1 MKYPLVT
8 IGVALYNNRNYL
20 ARCLHSIV
28 EQKYENIEILIIDD
42 GSTDNPEN
50 IIAEFLS
57 DLRIHYIRQ
66 ENGGLSS
73 GRQHA
78 LNVASGDYMC
88 FIDADDYLEKNY
100 VSDFVN
106 RLEYANADIAICG
119 TRFVDSNDVELEAL
133 ANGYSYHNEADMIS
147 ITKEMLVNQYSHLL
161 EIYFMSDSWN
171 KMYRT
176 EFLKNSGV
184 GFELKKGFN
193 GSDLAF
199 NHKVLLHLPKVVML
213 KQRNYVHVIYANS
226 AVHRRKKGLHDGLEI
241 IFEQLISETQKLG
254 MRDEIE
260 AELGAV
266 YIGFLRYI
274 IQDAKKEN
282 ESIKDF
288 YKELSMIKNR
298 SEVFC
303 AKNNLSVFAAN
314 THTKSMKWFKIL
326 YCKKNMIG
334 LLVYLNT
341 RDWLL
346 RKTGKTH

>member
-1 MKYPLVT
+1 
-8 IGVALYNNRNYL
+8 
-20 ARCLHSIV
+20 
-28 EQKYENIEILIIDD
+28 
-42 GSTDNPEN
+42 
-50 IIAEFLS
+50 
-57 DLRIHYIRQ
+57 
-66 ENGGLSS
+66 
-73 GRQHA
+73 
-78 LNVASGDYMC
+78 
-88 FIDADDYLEKNY
+88 
-100 VSDFVN
+100 
-106 RLEYANADIAICG
+106 
-119 TRFVDSNDVELEAL
+119 
-133 ANGYSYHNEADMIS
+133 
-147 ITKEMLVNQYSHLL
+147 
-161 EIYFMSDSWN
+161 
-171 KMYRT
+171 
-176 EFLKNSGV
+176 
-184 GFELKKGFN
+184 
-193 GSDLAF
+193 
-199 NHKVLLHLPKVVML
+199 ML